1 MRALAEYIMRGRTQ
15 AALVVGLTAALP
27 MLFWISAAGASLVL
41 LRKGVNQS
49 LGVIVWALVPAGLW
63 ASYGDPFVLLVIGG
77 SLTLAH
83 VLRTSESWLR
93 VLMTSLLVGLSSAGV
108 LSVIFAASIAQL
120 GEVLSEALP
129 AVFAAVWQD
138 LSADEQARLLELLV
152 PVLTGLM
159 AAVAQMLA
167 LAALVLARYWQAA
180 LYNPGGFGQEFRA
193 IRLPVAIAALL
204 VMGMLLAPRL
214 SAQAG
219 MIMPLC
225 AIVLGLAGLA
235 VVHGLAARYRTSRFL
250 LTGFYVGLFLFS
262 QLLFP
267 LLVILALADS
277 VFDFRGLRALAK
289 NNADPTDNGE

>member
-83 VLRTSESWLR
+83 VLRNSESWLR

-204 VMGMLLAPRL
+204 VMGILLAPRL

>member
-83 VLRTSESWLR
+83 VLRNSESWLW

-289 NNADPTDNGE
+289 NNPDSTDNGE

>member
-83 VLRTSESWLR
+83 VLRNSESWLR

-289 NNADPTDNGE
+289 NNADSTDNGE